1 MLWAWHSSA
10 PACPTDS
17 DQQIKI
23 NRSRST
29 NQDQHIK
36 INKSR
41 WTSQDKQDQSRKW
54 PSWVFLCLIFW
65 IRTKNLVKKKIY
77 LNVYLWW
84 AAQEVTMS
92 LSSFFRCLYPHF
104 YFEALKANFY
114 VLMLVVF
121 HKCLLS
127 VLFYQWFTSFSL
139 EFHQC
144 FTSVSPVFHKCYNS
158 VSKSVKIQG
167 VSKKRGIRRLV
178 L

>member
-1 MLWAWHSSA
+1 MNLAELWAWHSSA
-10 PACPTDS
+10 PACPTNF

-41 WTSQDKQDQSRKW
+41 WTSQDKQDQSRKWPW

-92 LSSFFRCLYPHF
+92 LSSFFRCLYPYF

-127 VLFYQWFTSFSL
+127 VLFYQ
-139 EFHQC
+139 C
-144 FTSVSPVFHKCYNS
+144 FTSDSPVFH
-158 VSKSVKIQG
+158 
-167 VSKKRGIRRLV
+167 
-178 L
+178 